1 MITGFFKRH
10 LIVTHLLL
18 SVMVVLLVFLAFWQ
32 INRKNDLIFALYHSK
47 FSADDHSTIYF
58 SDFRSYES
66 TWDGFP
72 DKKDSGT
79 WAVTMGLTNIY
90 LRIDD
95 YEMALTELSDSVIV
109 FSAGEFEP
117 TFIRVK

>member
-1 MITGFFKRH
+1 MITRFFKRR
-10 LIVTHLLL
+10 LIVNCLLL
-18 SVMVVLLVFLAFWQ
+18 SVTVLLVFLAFCQ
-32 INRKNDLIFALYHSK
+32 INRKNDLIFALYHGK
-47 FSADDHSTIYF
+47 FSARDNSTIYF